1 MKTWF
6 RTLASLVV
14 ACSLMLSAQQV
25 LAETSSVGDPG
36 ESWSIPNDADRGL
49 HVQQFIDSFPGESVS
64 YLVDEALRQNKMV
77 DPTCKSVSD
86 ERCTSP
92 RLTFSSILPMCGTI
106 SSRYCVEEFGV
117 ANADGTKSLAT
128 FNRYFP
134 NKALNEFAAD
144 PSLRLPFGG
153 TGSLLNLPEAAHA
166 GGNLYY
172 LSVLT
177 EGSVDKANGAYLGKF
192 SIRLNPV
199 ALKVGDGA
207 IQGIDSGW
215 SKETGGS
222 GHAVGEWR
230 QAGFGFSGTSFCVA
244 GSATENLC
252 AQRYAFPAGK
262 KFYLKVRL
270 QSQPGGWMHGRI
282 YQPEISITQSQNYS
296 TLEVAAFPVA
306 VPAVY
311 KVYQYPAMPQALKDQ
326 YDVRT
331 GDYKPEVA
339 KLSEADIQNRVKGG
353 CGRTACTEDPLTR
366 NKIVGPGPSDPLG
379 MEQLKLWLPFVE
391 DQATA
396 LLGTW
401 SMRTLDG
408 NELGG
413 ASQCFTNG
421 EKGITGIVTTNA
433 TQYSGGPPVF
443 NKEDQMLE
451 YKVAAP
457 HYVPKKK
464 EEFFGTYDLLMRS
477 DVARCVYGFS
487 SAPIKASLSIVNNG
501 ASQKIATE
509 SLGEKNGWVFLS
521 AGGFTFSDP
530 TIRVKLTQD
539 PPPQPTPTPTPTPSP
554 TASATPTP
562 TPTPSPVVTQAATS
576 TKVTQSSKKTTITC
590 SKSGKI
596 KKVTAVKPKCPTGF
610 KKV

>member
-1 MKTWF
+1 MKRWSLALTSI
-6 RTLASLVV
+6 LASFILLFSSQLVF
-14 ACSLMLSAQQV
+14 
-25 LAETSSVGDPG
+25 AESSSVGDPG
-36 ESWSIPNDADRGL
+36 ETWSIPNDQDRGL

-64 YLVDEALRQNKMV
+64 FLLDEDLRKDKMV
-77 DPTCKSVSD
+77 DPTCKSATD
-86 ERCTSP
+86 ERCKSS
-92 RLTFSSILPMCGTI
+92 RLTFSAILPMCGTI
-106 SSRYCVEEFGV
+106 SSTYCVEEFGV
-117 ANADGTKSLAT
+117 VNSDGTKSLAL

-134 NKALNEFAAD
+134 SKALNEFQAD
-144 PSLRLPFGG
+144 PTLRLPFGG

-177 EGSVDKANGAYLGKF
+177 EGSLDKANGANLGKF

-244 GSATENLC
+244 GSALEGLC
-252 AQRYAFPAGK
+252 AQRYAFPSGK
-262 KFYLKVRL
+262 KFHLKIRL
-270 QSQPGGWMHGRI
+270 QSQPAGWMHGRI
-282 YQPEISITQSQNYS
+282 YQPDISITRAENYF

-311 KVYQYPAMPQALKDQ
+311 KVYQYPVMPQTLKDQ

-339 KLSEADIQNRVKGG
+339 KLTEEEIQNRVKGG

-366 NKIVGPGPSDPLG
+366 NKIIGPSPSDPLG

-391 DQATA
+391 DKATA

-443 NKEDQMLE
+443 NKNDEILE

-457 HYVPKKK
+457 HYTPKK
-464 EEFFGTYDLLMRS
+464 EEFYGTYDLLMRS

-501 ASQKIATE
+501 ESQKIATE

-539 PPPQPTPTPTPTPSP
+539 PPPQPTPSPTPTPTVTATPTPTPSP
-554 TASATPTP
+554 TTVPASSGSGTTKATQT
-562 TPTPSPVVTQAATS
+562 
-576 TKVTQSSKKTTITC
+576 SKKVSITC
-590 SKSGKI
+590 VKSGKI
-596 KKVTAVKPKCPTGF
+596 KKVTAINPKCPKGY
-610 KKV
+610 KKA

>member
-14 ACSLMLSAQQV
+14 ACSLLLSAQQV

-270 QSQPGGWMHGRI
+270 QSEPGGWMHGRI

-311 KVYQYPAMPQALKDQ
+311 KVYQYSVMPQALKDQ

-366 NKIVGPGPSDPLG
+366 NKIVAL
-379 MEQLKLWLPFVE
+379 
-391 DQATA
+391 A
-396 LLGTW
+396 LLIRSVWNSSNSGCPLW
-401 SMRTLDG
+401 KIKQPR
-408 NELGG
+408 
-413 ASQCFTNG
+413 
-421 EKGITGIVTTNA
+421 
-433 TQYSGGPPVF
+433 YSGRGPCALLMAMNLV
-443 NKEDQMLE
+443 
-451 YKVAAP
+451 VP
-457 HYVPKKK
+457 HSVSRTAKK
-464 EEFFGTYDLLMRS
+464 ELLELSLPMR
-477 DVARCVYGFS
+477 
-487 SAPIKASLSIVNNG
+487 LN
-501 ASQKIATE
+501 IA
-509 SLGEKNGWVFLS
+509 
-521 AGGFTFSDP
+521 
-530 TIRVKLTQD
+530 
-539 PPPQPTPTPTPTPSP
+539 
-554 TASATPTP
+554 
-562 TPTPSPVVTQAATS
+562 VVLRFS
-576 TKVTQSSKKTTITC
+576 TK
-590 SKSGKI
+590 KI
-596 KKVTAVKPKCPTGF
+596 KCSNTKWQLHIMCQRRRKSSLELMTC
-610 KKV
+610 